1 MERKLWFRAKNF
13 GWGWQPASWQGWVI
27 MLVYIVLVVSFALTI
42 DEKSHSVS
50 DTLIGVA
57 LPFVVLTS
65 ILLAICYKT
74 GEKPEWRWGKKE

>member
-1 MERKLWFRAKNF
+1 
-13 GWGWQPASWQGWVI
+13 
-27 MLVYIVLVVSFALTI
+27 MLIYIVLIVSFALTI